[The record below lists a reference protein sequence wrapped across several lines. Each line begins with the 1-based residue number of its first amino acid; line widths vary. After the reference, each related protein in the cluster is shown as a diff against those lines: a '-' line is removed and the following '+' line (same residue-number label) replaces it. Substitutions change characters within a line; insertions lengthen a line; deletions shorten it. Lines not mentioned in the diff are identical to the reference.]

1 MNETRAKLE
10 VLDPSA
16 EPMLAKIGVSPRL
29 DSLAGKTIGVI
40 WNGRPAGNR
49 ILHQVMDTLKE
60 KDGVRETLFREK
72 PFLGNIAPAELLEEM
87 ATRCDAVI
95 TGVGD

>member
-1 MNETRAKLE
+1 MQDARAKLE

-16 EPMLAKIGVSPRL
+16 EALTAKAGLSPRL
-29 DSLAGKTIGVI
+29 GSLSGKTIGVI

-49 ILHQVMDTLKE
+49 ILRLVMDALKQ
-60 KDGVRETLFREK
+60 KDGVREIFLREK
-72 PFLGNIAPAELLEEM
+72 PFLGNIAPPEILDEM

>member
-1 MNETRAKLE
+1 
-10 VLDPSA
+10 
-16 EPMLAKIGVSPRL
+16 
-29 DSLAGKTIGVI
+29 
-40 WNGRPAGNR
+40 
-49 ILHQVMDTLKE
+49 MDTLKE

-87 ATRCDAVI
+87 ATKCDAVI